1 MTKYKI
7 ASIRTLTGELK
18 TDKSSVNCMGK
29 IGYLQFCTISENA
42 SCMIF
47 VANDDGY
54 TGFVTSKIVS
64 CEEYTNKNIHEKII
78 TTQNSIYFME
88 EVCD

>member
-18 TDKSSVNCMGK
+18 TDKSSVNRMGK
-29 IGYLQFCTISENA
+29 IGYLQFCTIDENS

-47 VANDDGY
+47 VTNDDGY

-64 CEEYTNKNIHEKII
+64 CEEYTNKNIHGKII

-88 EVCD
+88 EVCN